1 MSKPQK
7 KNPHARSVE
16 RFKYRNAAVM
26 QGGILGVDKLVLIT
40 MCEFAHW
47 ASYAKIAEA
56 LGIHRLTA
64 LRWRREMKLPK
75 RLSAG
80 GGYSRRKKA
89 DNER

>member
-16 RFKYRNAAVM
+16 RFEYRNAAVM
-26 QGGILGVDKLVLIT
+26 HGGILGVDELVLIT
-40 MCEFAHW
+40 MCEFARG

-64 LRWRREMKLPK
+64 VRWRREMKLPK
-75 RLSAG
+75 RLTTG
-80 GGYSRRKKA
+80 GGFSTGKKA
-89 DNER
+89 SNG